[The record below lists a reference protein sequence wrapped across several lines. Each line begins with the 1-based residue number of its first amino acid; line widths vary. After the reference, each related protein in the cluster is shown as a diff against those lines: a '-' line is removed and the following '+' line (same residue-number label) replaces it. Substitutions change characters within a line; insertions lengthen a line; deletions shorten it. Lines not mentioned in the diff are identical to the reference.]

1 MSPKHTRVTEI
12 STRSPRSSW
21 NQPRSLADVLGVLER
36 NGFEHVR
43 LENGARLTRACGLL
57 ALRVTI
63 VNGRAMLETA
73 LRENGPATRWRHTRD
88 SVGTTPWQVAREA
101 LELLAVLD
109 VDTPVR
115 WG

>member
-1 MSPKHTRVTEI
+1 MSHTRVTEA

-21 NQPRSLADVLGVLER
+21 NQPRSIADVVGVLER
-36 NGFEHVR
+36 NGFEHTK
-43 LENGARLTRACGLL
+43 LDNGARLTRICGVLV
-57 ALRVTI
+57 LRVTI
-63 VNGRAMLETA
+63 ANGRAMLETA
-73 LRENGPATRWRHTRD
+73 LRQDGNPLRWRHSRD
-88 SVGTTPWQVAREA
+88 GVGTTPWQVGREA